1 MGSGDFFQPMSES
14 ETNYLH
20 LKTKLVQLSISA
32 TEKLLWCS
40 GWPTH
45 LVKQG
50 SWVKSW
56 ASRLSDGNFSKGA
69 HLPMIV

>member
-20 LKTKLVQLSISA
+20 LKTKLVQLSISV
-32 TEKLLWCS
+32 TEKLLWCG

-50 SWVKSW
+50 LGLNPGLLVFQMGIL
-56 ASRLSDGNFSKGA
+56 AKGPIS
-69 HLPMIV
+69 L